1 MILANC
7 GVVFDKEK
15 HVYHLGDKQLW
26 GVTGMLSSQLF
37 PEKYDFVPQEVLQRA
52 ANRGSI
58 IHEACDHYDKT
69 GEVKRI
75 EVRWYEN
82 VLKENNIK
90 VLSSEYIV
98 TDFEHFASPIDK
110 VVEINNE
117 VHLLDVK
124 TTSALDYEYLS
135 WQLSVYKYL
144 FGLVNPE
151 IKIGG
156 LGAIWIRD
164 GATYHK
170 VQEKP
175 VDAIKSLLEA
185 EKNGQRYVRNVELQ
199 RCDKEALAYLSALT
213 AIIQQIS
220 DLEKQ
225 KKEYD
230 ERIARLFEQTGMD
243 HWETDYFVI
252 SKVRD
257 HVRKSFDSK
266 ALEADNPQLYQ
277 KYVKEVP
284 VKGAIKTKLK

>member
-26 GVTGMLSSQLF
+26 GITGMLSSQLF
-37 PEKYDFVPQEVLQRA
+37 PEKYDFVPQKVLQRA
-52 ANRGSI
+52 ASRGSI

-69 GEVKRI
+69 GEVRRI

-110 VVEINNE
+110 VVEMNNE
-117 VHLLDVK
+117 IHLIDIK

-144 FGLVNPE
+144 FGLVNPDV
-151 IKIGG
+151 KIGG

-164 GATYHK
+164 GATYHE

-185 EKNGQRYVRNVELQ
+185 EKNGQRYVRNIELQ
-199 RCDKEALAYLSALT
+199 KCDKEALAYLSALT
-213 AIIQQIS
+213 AIIQQIG

-225 KKEYD
+225 RKEYD
-230 ERIARLFEQTGMD
+230 TRIARLFEQTGMD

-252 SKVRD
+252 SKGRD